1 MVKNNKLPLPISN
14 SCRFLRS
21 RYKLHST
28 DLVFL
33 EFLEAFRYAVQPI
46 WEHFYPIGLKGNA

>member
-1 MVKNNKLPLPISN
+1 MPTS
-14 SCRFLRS
+14 SRFMRS
-21 RYKLHST
+21 RYQLYST

-46 WEHFYPIGLKGNA
+46 LEHFYPIGLKVNA